1 MPFVYSTVQFKEM
14 AMFRMLA
21 IVSGI
26 LLSLPAFASDK
37 DWYAKAVKG
46 IETKVIPA
54 EAKPGE
60 TVTVRITVQLNDG
73 YHTYPLVQP
82 DLRAA
87 DQINRLTFPDAD
99 PSGLIFVGTAKGP
112 DNPTK
117 KAEPALGIKEMH
129 IFSGT
134 ATYERKAVVSP
145 KASGKVTVQI
155 PKFQFMVCDENNC
168 FPPKTLKPEVSVTV
182 SGTAVP
188 VAKEFAAEVEK
199 ALAGKK

>member
-1 MPFVYSTVQFKEM
+1 MVRLFSVVS
-14 AMFRMLA
+14 AML
-21 IVSGI
+21 I
-26 LLSLPAFASDK
+26 SLPAFASDK
-37 DWYAKAVKG
+37 DWYVKAVKG
-46 IETKVIPA
+46 IEAKVIPA

-82 DLRAA
+82 DPRAA
-87 DQINRLTFPDAD
+87 DQINKLTFPDAD
-99 PSGLIFVGTAKGP
+99 PAGLIFVGTAKGP

-145 KASGKVTVQI
+145 KANGKITVQI

-168 FPPKTLKPEVSVTV
+168 FPPKSLKPEATVTV

-188 VAKEFAAEVEK
+188 VAKEFAAEVET
-199 ALAGKK
+199 ALAPKK

>member
-1 MPFVYSTVQFKEM
+1 M
-14 AMFRMLA
+14 ARMFAVVSAMLITFPA
-21 IVSGI
+21 I
-26 LLSLPAFASDK
+26 ASDK
-37 DWYAKAVKG
+37 DWFAKAVKG

-82 DLRAA
+82 DPRAA
-87 DQINRLTFPDAD
+87 DQINKLTFPDPD
-99 PSGLIFVGTAKGP
+99 PAGLIFVGMAKGP

-168 FPPKTLKPEVSVTV
+168 FPPKSLKPEATVTV

-188 VAKEFAAEVEK
+188 VAKEYAAEVES
-199 ALAGKK
+199 ALAPKK

>member
-1 MPFVYSTVQFKEM
+1 M
-14 AMFRMLA
+14 ARMFAVVSAMLITFPA
-21 IVSGI
+21 I
-26 LLSLPAFASDK
+26 ASDK
-37 DWYAKAVKG
+37 DWFAKAVKG

-82 DLRAA
+82 DPRAA
-87 DQINRLTFPDAD
+87 DQINKLTFPDPD
-99 PSGLIFVGTAKGP
+99 PAGLIFVGMAKGP

-168 FPPKTLKPEVSVTV
+168 FPPKSLKPEATVTI

-188 VAKEFAAEVEK
+188 VAKEYAAEVES
-199 ALAGKK
+199 ALAPKK